1 MTKPRLTAAALALST
16 IAASAPPRAPAP
28 AKPVD
33 AAKLYTG
40 TWIEIARHPEK
51 LTDGCIA
58 SGTHYTAKG
67 GDKIEVQDYCHDKT
81 VDGQLKTIG
90 GPGTIMDPGT
100 NAKLHV
106 NYHFLGFVPVARDY
120 WVLDHADDYS
130 WFISANPAFT
140 DLWIYTRT
148 THPDPAL
155 LKTLVGKAR
164 AMGYDP
170 AQLEFPA
177 QP

>member
-1 MTKPRLTAAALALST
+1 MTTPRLIAVLLALSM
-16 IAASAPPRAPAP
+16 IGAAAPPSAPEPAR
-28 AKPVD
+28 PVD

-58 SGTHYTAKG
+58 SGTRYTRT
-67 GDKIEVQDYCHDKT
+67 GDDKVAVLDFCHDKT
-81 VDGQLKTIG
+81 VDGKLKTIG
-90 GPGTIMDPGT
+90 GPATITDPGT

-106 NYHFLGFVPVARDY
+106 SYRFLGFVPVARDY
-120 WVLDHADDYS
+120 WVLDHADDYR

-140 DLWIYTRT
+140 DLWIYTRD

-155 LKTLVGKAR
+155 VKTLVGKAK

-170 AQLEFPA
+170 SQLEFPA